1 MEWRIRQRDKGIDY
15 GWVAEKGIKVESTPN
30 PFGPGYIM
38 PAFIVYEMHSFQTEK
53 QALKYIKEE
62 TEKKKVSWI

>member
-1 MEWRIRQRDKGIDY
+1 MEWRIRQRDN

-38 PAFIVYEMHSFQTEK
+38 PAFIVYEMHSFQSEK